1 VPAARSVHRGVYHSD
16 IKSTDYSR
24 RVDDHLFTQAGI
36 GWVAVTGVM
45 DPLPSTMKPRH
56 ALGRDATGR
65 QHSLTIPV
73 TTSTIWDQSVPTWN
87 ILDDTGALIA
97 VTLTGLVG
105 ESMTF

>member
-1 VPAARSVHRGVYHSD
+1 MVAARSVLRGVYHSD
-16 IKSTDYSR
+16 IKSSDYSR
-24 RVDDHLFTQAGI
+24 RVDDHLFTQAAI

-56 ALGRDATGR
+56 AIGRDASGR
-65 QHSLTIPV
+65 RHSLTIPV
-73 TTSTIWDQSVPTWN
+73 TDSDIWTQTTPTWN
-87 ILDDTGALIA
+87 ILGDDGALVA

>member
-1 VPAARSVHRGVYHSD
+1 MPATRNVSRGVYHSD
-16 IKSTDYSR
+16 IKSSDYSR
-24 RVDDHLFTQAGI
+24 RVDDHLFTQAAI

-56 ALGRDATGR
+56 AIGRDASGR
-65 QHSLTIPV
+65 RHSLTIPV
-73 TTSTIWDQSVPTWN
+73 TTSTIWDQSTPGWN
-87 ILDDTGALIA
+87 ILGDDGALVA

>member
-1 VPAARSVHRGVYHSD
+1 MPAARDVSRGIYHSD

-24 RVDDHLFTQAGI
+24 RVDDHLFTQASI

-45 DPLPSTMKPRH
+45 DPLPKTMKPRH
-56 ALGRDATGR
+56 AVGRDATGR
-65 QHSLTIPV
+65 RHTLTIPV
-73 TTSTIWDQSVPTWN
+73 TTSTIWDQSTPTWN
-87 ILDDTGALIA
+87 VLTDAGTLVA